1 MSTATE
7 SNVTK
12 HDTVVSAS
20 AAASAAAVSTTAGAT
35 APVAAVESALAAAI
49 SDAGRVGDLLDVLRT
64 AQLWLPLPADGAA
77 AIRGTAVT
85 LPLVSYLGS
94 DFVPAYAS
102 ADLLRQFAEPDDAG
116 APTAPVP
123 HVVVRAADLAR
134 LLPPAIGIAI
144 NPGAPESVPVYPQG
158 VSYLAADGAA
168 GDADRISVAPLSVRP
183 DSLLAGIAAGL
194 IGIAAVSDASAA
206 WLSVQ
211 FGGEGLLIS
220 VSLDNP
226 ADAAAQDLVVGAV
239 ERAAWEA
246 APEDTAFPIDVIFR
260 GAGGPDHLDDSVAGV
275 ASAFYRR
282 ASA

>member
-1 MSTATE
+1 M
-7 SNVTK
+7 K

-20 AAASAAAVSTTAGAT
+20 ATALATAVSTTMGAT

-64 AQLWLPLPADGAA
+64 AQLWLPLPAEGAA
-77 AIRGTAVT
+77 AIKGTAVT

-102 ADLLRQFAEPDDAG
+102 ADLLRQFAEPDEAS
-116 APTAPVP
+116 APTAPGP

-144 NPGAPESVPVYPQG
+144 NPGAPESVPVYPPG
-158 VSYLAADGAA
+158 VSYLAADGDA
-168 GDADRISVAPLSVRP
+168 GDADRISVAPLPVRP

-206 WLSVQ
+206 WLSVR

-220 VSLDNP
+220 VSLDDP
-226 ADAAAQDLVVGAV
+226 ADAVAQELVVGAV

-260 GAGGPDHLDDSVAGV
+260 GVGGPDHLDESVAGV
-275 ASAFYRR
+275 ASPFYRR
-282 ASA
+282 ASG